1 LASLGILV
9 ADLARALGVP
19 AATVGAYAKALRE
32 AKLIRS
38 SGRGTS
44 AALMQIE
51 DGAVLLTAMLAS
63 PSIAEAPVRAKQ
75 ALKLPFMGSVAAP
88 IGGGESANPK
98 RVLGSTIT
106 SPLDVDPP
114 HTLEN
119 AIHMLLS
126 TAMLN
131 VPVGAGASRVELNSF
146 SDFWNGESAQITFG
160 FPLPVAIVDTRISK
174 TDVRRHVFGGRS
186 KFEANAKWP
195 GFDLLDWEAK
205 QTGQEFTQ
213 ARRIGAKAIM
223 ATAAS
228 LMKPIKT
235 TRVRR

>member
-1 LASLGILV
+1 LGILV
-9 ADLARALGVP
+9 VDLARALGVP
-19 AATVGAYAKALRE
+19 AATVGAYAKALRD

-63 PSIAEAPVRAKQ
+63 PSIAEAPIRAKQ
-75 ALKLPFMGSVAAP
+75 ALRLPFMGSVAAP
-88 IGGGESANPK
+88 ISRGESADAK

-106 SPLDVDPP
+106 SPLDVDAP
-114 HTLEN
+114 HTFEN

-126 TAMLN
+126 TALLN
-131 VPVGAGASRVELNSF
+131 VPTEAGASPNESNEY
-146 SDFWNGESAQITFG
+146 SDFWNRDSVQITFG
-160 FPLPVAIVDTRISK
+160 FPLPVAIVDTRTSK
-174 TDVRRHVFGGRS
+174 TDFRRHVFGGRS

-205 QTGQEFTQ
+205 LSGQEFTQ
-213 ARRIGAKAIM
+213 ARRVGAKAIL

-235 TRVRR
+235 TRERR